1 MIDYCADVKKLKAF
15 QLLKKKWTILE
26 EMCYVLSIPYKATI
40 RLQKRSLT
48 LSDVFGIWVTTQLH
62 LKNCIE
68 FKKKFKTDLAKHLL
82 SDISERKETV
92 FKNPLMTAALFLD
105 PRFRRVIVQDEEKM
119 DEAKK
124 TLKNIW
130 RRLLTLGASA
140 NENDTSITISEK
152 SVNSDSSLVFDDP
165 DALDNYLAGNPAV
178 VNTVVNT
185 VTTNNRDIEQLLD
198 SFDPPRLSSDA
209 DIMKYFQEIQD
220 EQPELYQLAMIVFA
234 IPPTEVQLERDF
246 SKLNFIFSDRRC
258 NLTEERLEDIMI
270 IHLNDELFY
279 KVKDDLLN
287 SLLNNSN

>member
-1 MIDYCADVKKLKAF
+1 MVGFCADVEKLKAF
-15 QLLKKKWTILE
+15 QLLKKKWIILE

-48 LSDVFGIWVTTQLH
+48 LSDVFGIWTTTQLH

-68 FKKKFKTDLAKHLL
+68 LKKKFKTDLAKHLL
-82 SDISERKETV
+82 NDINERKETV
-92 FKNPLMTAALFLD
+92 FNNPLMTAALFLD

-140 NENDTSITISEK
+140 NENDMSITTSEK

-165 DALDNYLAGNPAV
+165 EALDNYLAGNQA
-178 VNTVVNT
+178 VNTVVNS
-185 VTTNNRDIEQLLD
+185 VTTQNRNIENLLD
-198 SFDPPRLSSDA
+198 FFDPPKISSDA
-209 DIMKYFQEIQD
+209 DIMKYWE
-220 EQPELYQLAMIVFA
+220 EMANEEPELYQLAMVVFA

-287 SLLNNSN
+287 SLLNSSN